1 LTETPELAI
10 FPLAAGRA
18 EGGLN
23 MTGTRVS
30 RLAIIAVA
38 LGSGIST
45 GCSTMSN
52 TATGAGIGGA
62 LGTGAGL
69 ALGAATGNPRT
80 GAVAGGLIGAGLG
93 GAVGASEDARER
105 EESQILQAEANA
117 NQAAA
122 ASQMQ
127 LGDVIQMANGQPPVG
142 DEVIINQI
150 RNTGSAFQLS
160 TSDITYLKQNNVSD
174 RVINE
179 MISARPRVGIAGPP
193 ARTVVIREPVPPPVV
208 VYERPWGCWHPRP
221 VYVVPHRPMVGVG
234 VHIRR

>member
-1 LTETPELAI
+1 MRLGRVLVI
-10 FPLAAGRA
+10 AAGLGA
-18 EGGLN
+18 GL
-23 MTGTRVS
+23 
-30 RLAIIAVA
+30 
-38 LGSGIST
+38 ST

-80 GAVAGGLIGAGLG
+80 GALAGGLIGAGVG
-93 GAVGASEDARER
+93 GAAGAAEDARER
-105 EESQILQAEANA
+105 ESAQILQAEASA

-142 DEVIINQI
+142 DVVIINQL
-150 RNTGSAFQLS
+150 RSTGSTFQLT

-179 MISARPRVGIAGPP
+179 MISARPRVGIVGP
-193 ARTVVIREPVPPPVV
+193 RTKTVVIREPIPPRVV

-221 VYVVPHRPMVGVG
+221 IHYCPPPPVLGVG
-234 VHIRR
+234 FHIGH

>member
-1 LTETPELAI
+1 MAGTRLRRVLVI
-10 FPLAAGRA
+10 AAGLGA
-18 EGGLN
+18 GL
-23 MTGTRVS
+23 
-30 RLAIIAVA
+30 
-38 LGSGIST
+38 ST
-45 GCSTMSN
+45 GCSHMSN

-69 ALGAATGNPRT
+69 AIGAATGNPRT
-80 GAVAGGLIGAGLG
+80 GALAGGLIGAGVG
-93 GAVGASEDARER
+93 GAAGAAEDARER
-105 EESQILQAEANA
+105 ENAQILQAEASA

-150 RNTGSAFQLS
+150 RSTGSSFQLA

-179 MISARPRVGIAGPP
+179 MLNCRPQPVSVRPGP
-193 ARTVVIREPVPPPVV
+193 RTVIVREPYPPPPVV
-208 VYERPWGCWHPRP
+208 VYERPYYWGPRP
-221 VYVVPHRPMVGVG
+221 RYYVPHHHHHHPHIGFG
-234 VHIRR
+234 LTIRR